1 MKPRV
6 MHTQC
11 AADVPTLDDDGRR
24 RLRVEYTAETPD
36 RYDRG
41 IAYLTARPWHIED
54 AWSLNMPGDTE
65 KEIARDCEALFAY
78 AGPAGR
84 GCGCL
89 TQIRSG
95 VRPVDRAA
103 TPELTALIRADER
116 IPLDSAGIGVEC
128 LVVFA
133 EWQRVID
140 DAGVR

>member
-1 MKPRV
+1 MSEDK
-6 MHTQC
+6 
-11 AADVPTLDDDGRR
+11 
-24 RLRVEYTAETPD
+24 
-36 RYDRG
+36 YDR
-41 IAYLTARPWHIED
+41 AVVYLTEHPELIQD
-54 AWSLNMPGDTE
+54 AWALEMPGDTEKE